1 MTETPAPNLG
11 GARILI
17 VDDEPD
23 NRELMQLVL
32 NWEGFVTLTAASG
45 EEALAIAADE
55 PVDLVLLDLM
65 MPGLDGFEVT
75 ARMKRSLVTRNIPIV
90 VLSAMS
96 DHATRQRVLD
106 AGALEFVSKPIDRSD
121 LCARVRR
128 ILGQETIGRHQGSPA
143 S

>member
-1 MTETPAPNLG
+1 MTEIPEPKPIG
-11 GARILI
+11 PRILI

-32 NWEGFVTLTAASG
+32 NWEGFTTLTAASG

-55 PVDLVLLDLM
+55 RIDLVLLDLM

-75 ARMKRSLVTRNIPIV
+75 TRMKRSLVTRKIPIL
-90 VLSAMS
+90 VLSAMN
-96 DHATRQRVLD
+96 DHATRKRVLD
-106 AGALEFVSKPIDRSD
+106 AGALDFVSKPIDRTD
-121 LCARVRR
+121 LCTRVRN
-128 ILGQETIGRHQGSPA
+128 ILGQGASSRHQGSPT